1 MGRPKPTP
9 PPKAVPLR
17 HIGTVRTLANDGS
30 YVIAELEPGI
40 MVATGMELLVTAMGG
55 DPARLKVAEI
65 QPPYFVADILS
76 GHPEQG
82 DRIQQ

>member
-9 PPKAVPLR
+9 PPKAQPLR
-17 HIGTVRTLANDGS
+17 QVGTVRTLANDGS
-30 YVIAELEPGI
+30 YVIAELEPGT
-40 MVATGMELLVTAMGG
+40 MVAPGMELMVTATGG
-55 DPARLKVAEI
+55 NPARLKVAEI
-65 QPPYFVADILS
+65 QSPYFVADILS